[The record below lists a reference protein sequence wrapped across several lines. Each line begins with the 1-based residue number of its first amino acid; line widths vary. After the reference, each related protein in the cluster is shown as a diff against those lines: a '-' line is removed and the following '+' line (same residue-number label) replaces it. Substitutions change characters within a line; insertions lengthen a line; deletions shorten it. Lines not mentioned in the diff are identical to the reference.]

1 MIAQLTGKILSVAA
15 ASFVIEVGGLG
26 LRVLT
31 NPQTSSGL
39 HSGEQAQLHT
49 SLIVREDSLT
59 LYGFAEAAQRDAF
72 ELVQGAS
79 GVGPKIALAA
89 VSVLSP
95 SDLSAAIRNEDT
107 ATLCAVPGIGKKSAQ
122 RLILELKDK
131 LLEFPHQTATAPGTQ
146 PDARWR
152 EAVTDGLQGLG
163 WSAKDAKNACDQV
176 AHLAEEDPDIS
187 VARLMRSALQ
197 TLAKS

>member
-1 MIAQLTGKILSVAA
+1 MIAQLSGRILSVAA

-31 NPQTSSGL
+31 NPQTSSAL
-39 HSGEQAQLHT
+39 HSGEQAQIQT

-59 LYGFAEAAQRDAF
+59 LYGFAAAAQRDAF

-79 GVGPKIALAA
+79 GVGPKIALAV

-95 SDLSAAIRNEDT
+95 SELGAAISNEDT

-131 LLEFPHQTATAPGTQ
+131 IEFPHQAATAPTTQ

-152 EAVTDGLQGLG
+152 DAVTDGLQGLG
-163 WSAKDAKNACDQV
+163 WSAKDAKGACDQV
-176 AHLAEEDPDIS
+176 AHLAAEDPDIS
-187 VARLMRSALQ
+187 VARLLRAALQ